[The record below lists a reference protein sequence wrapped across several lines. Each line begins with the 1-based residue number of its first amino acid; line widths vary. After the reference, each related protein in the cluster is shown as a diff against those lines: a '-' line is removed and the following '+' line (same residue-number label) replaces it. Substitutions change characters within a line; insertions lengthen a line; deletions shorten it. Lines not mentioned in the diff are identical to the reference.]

1 MGRRGGE
8 GINMEGERKE
18 GKIIPKKSEKS
29 TMNHSS
35 TYLPKLHTL
44 HISLYTHTHTHTHT
58 HTEDVIPTCFD
69 TTLPKTIDYLKIIK
83 ILDMR
88 KLFLNLWSR
97 E

>member
-1 MGRRGGE
+1 
-8 GINMEGERKE
+8 MEGERKE

-58 HTEDVIPTCFD
+58 QRMLSPLV
-69 TTLPKTIDYLKIIK
+69 L
-83 ILDMR
+83 IL
-88 KLFLNLWSR
+88 LFQKP
-97 E
+97 